1 MHLIKTYDSQDEAN
15 EAVTLLNGLTRVASE
30 RDDNTI
36 IYNLFAEPTWANLHK
51 LKMYDLPELKTLL
64 STRISWGTSEL
75 ERHKK
80 ILQGL
85 ERAAKNFN
93 IQIPGHWK

>member
-1 MHLIKTYDSQDEAN
+1 MHLIKTYESQDEAN
-15 EAVTLLNGLTRVASE
+15 EDATLLKGPTRVASE

-36 IYNLFAEPTWANLHK
+36 IYNLFAKPTWANLHK
-51 LKMYDLPELKTLL
+51 LKMYDLPDLKALL
-64 STRISWGTSEL
+64 SIRTSWKTGEL
-75 ERHKK
+75 ERHKQ